1 MFHLENRQQQR
12 KEERKRQNG
21 SLHDISVLGTYP
33 QETQVKDHNDCS
45 HFMPTFALILGNK
58 VKNIALA
65 FKRQIQG
72 IGDNDVHPFYRSPVF
87 NIFSRVYSFSDREE
101 GVKEELVPRFS
112 FFQFQILSKS
122 FNFFLDM
129 NTITHPGAY
138 CHLDTIE
145 ITFRYPGANFLMCSQ
160 S

>member
-65 FKRQIQG
+65 FQRQIQG

-101 GVKEELVPRFS
+101 GVKEDLVPRFS

-122 FNFFLDM
+122 FNFIL
-129 NTITHPGAY
+129 
-138 CHLDTIE
+138 L
-145 ITFRYPGANFLMCSQ
+145 FRHEYYYPPWCILSP
-160 S
+160 